1 MNHLPEMQRKMKWF
15 YLQMPQSPSVMT
27 MFISSFLCIIAS
39 VLIQAGG
46 YISTAFHSLVWWF
59 KLQTPT
65 CHHLKKI
72 KILPVKNL
80 IQSHH
85 QSNAPSQE
93 FIKSLLFFINLKK
106 TDCSSF
112 HHTHRERECTIPSKS
127 DYEPAQKFHVRSS
140 KSLVLELMQNTK
152 TDSLNSN
159 SYVQECSPESPH
171 AQLNWVPLWH
181 SLFCSSSCS
190 TSLSFSTG
198 TQISG
203 WLTIIFEFNRRM

>member
-1 MNHLPEMQRKMKWF
+1 MEVKKLSSFWTHPNKYAQHPNNQKPYWNKRMNHLPEMQRKMKWF

-59 KLQTPT
+59 KLQTPA

-72 KILPVKNL
+72 KMLPVKNL

-112 HHTHRERECTIPSKS
+112 HHTHRERERVYNSK
-127 DYEPAQKFHVRSS
+127 QIRLWTSS
-140 KSLVLELMQNTK
+140 KIP
-152 TDSLNSN
+152 
-159 SYVQECSPESPH
+159 C
-171 AQLNWVPLWH
+171 
-181 SLFCSSSCS
+181 
-190 TSLSFSTG
+190 
-198 TQISG
+198 
-203 WLTIIFEFNRRM
+203 